1 MFGRQ
6 TNLLLIHFIYLFLR
20 DGLGGGGWGATLF
33 YMLEYWLC
41 FYQHIG
47 TNLTLLLDH
56 CKQMQPEP
64 IYAHYE

>member
-1 MFGRQ
+1 MGW
-6 TNLLLIHFIYLFLR
+6 
-20 DGLGGGGWGATLF
+20 GGGGGAILF